1 MRKRRITS
9 AGLDLTE
16 VGFGA
21 AGIAGLYVECSEETA
36 QATLDLAWHSGI
48 RYFDTAP
55 FYGAGLSEERVGRFL
70 AGKRRDDYVISTK
83 VGRLLQPAPASAA
96 SSHGFVGA
104 HPCAIE
110 FDYSGDGILRS
121 LEASIKRT
129 GLDRFDILYVH
140 DIGTYAHG
148 EDDNARHMQAFTRS
162 GIAVLDDLKASS
174 VIKGWGL
181 GVNEVAVCLDVLERT
196 HLDCILIAGRYTL
209 LDRRAEERLIP
220 LCAERGTSLVV
231 GGVFNSGILATGAV
245 PGARFDYAEADADI
259 LERVGRIEALA
270 AEAGTDIATAAL
282 QFPLQNPA
290 VASVLIGSADTS
302 TLRRNLTSLSRSVEP
317 SLYEASRAFSLR

>member
-1 MRKRRITS
+1 MRKRRIAS

-16 VGFGA
+16 IGFGA
-21 AGIAGLYVECSEETA
+21 AGIAGLYVECTEETA
-36 QATLDLAWHSGI
+36 QATLELAWQSGI

-70 AGKRRDDYVISTK
+70 VGKPREDYVISTK
-83 VGRLLQPAPASAA
+83 VGRLLQPAPASAVP
-96 SSHGFVGA
+96 SHGFVGA
-104 HPCAIE
+104 HARAIE
-110 FDYSGDGILRS
+110 YDYSGDGILRS
-121 LEASIKRT
+121 IEASIKRT

-140 DIGTYAHG
+140 DIGTYAHA

-162 GIAVLDDLKASS
+162 GITVLNELKASG
-174 VIKGWGL
+174 VIRGWGL
-181 GVNEVAVCLDVLERT
+181 GVNEVAVCLDVLERS

-245 PGARFDYAEADADI
+245 TGARFDYVEANADI
-259 LERVGRIEALA
+259 LERVGGIEAIA

-282 QFPLQNPA
+282 QFPLQSPA

-302 TLRRNLTSLSRSVEP
+302 TLRRNLISLTRSVEP
-317 SLYEASRAFSLR
+317 MLYEASRAFTLR